1 MGFRDGDKIMK
12 IGNTNLEQF
21 DRSKIIKAM
30 VLDNVNTLTVER
42 NGQMQEI
49 VVDAKYIQALT
60 KPEAKEYRLWSIPVP
75 TQVAKVAPGM
85 PAEKAGIK
93 AEDRIYS
100 IDGMN
105 VTYMHEIHKIMANKK
120 NTAVVLG
127 VIRGADSLS
136 ITLTSNDKGQIGFDN
151 KPFSE
156 YYTTKK
162 EEFSLMQAFPKGIA
176 MGWDVLSNYVKS
188 IKQMF
193 TGKVKAKDS
202 LGGFA
207 SIANMFEKTWDWESF
222 WRMTAVLSII
232 LGFMNLLPI
241 PALDGGYVMFL
252 LAEVVSGKKID
263 DKIIEKAT
271 MVGFFLLLGL
281 MIFANGMDVIR
292 AWF

>member
-1 MGFRDGDKIMK
+1 
-12 IGNTNLEQF
+12 
-21 DRSKIIKAM
+21 
-30 VLDNVNTLTVER
+30 
-42 NGQMQEI
+42 
-49 VVDAKYIQALT
+49 
-60 KPEAKEYRLWSIPVP
+60 
-75 TQVAKVAPGM
+75 
-85 PAEKAGIK
+85 
-93 AEDRIYS
+93 
-100 IDGMN
+100 
-105 VTYMHEIHKIMANKK
+105 
-120 NTAVVLG
+120 
-127 VIRGADSLS
+127 
-136 ITLTSNDKGQIGFDN
+136 
-151 KPFSE
+151 
-156 YYTTKK
+156 
-162 EEFSLMQAFPKGIA
+162 